1 MTMHANYTEITRFC
15 PLSPNILRNAAQ
27 MRIVCEHMRAIRKAI
42 PMIPLERREHIIN
55 LLEERKMVTV
65 EALAK
70 ELFVSGATLR
80 RDLQA
85 LEEEGR
91 IRRTHGGA
99 ALPLQSMQDMPL
111 LSRRMERK
119 VEKQAIAKAAARF
132 ISPGDTLILD
142 ASTTVLAI
150 SEALQDMGSLTII
163 SSGLLTVQAFATA
176 GRHVMCTGGMLR
188 ENSASL
194 AGVDA
199 AAFLRDHHGTWSV
212 VSCRGL
218 TADGLWESVPEEA
231 AIKRAMLD
239 AGDKHMLLCDASKFY
254 EYYLCKTCD
263 LRRIDILVTDVM
275 PQGELLNALAEAHVQ
290 VVVA

>member
-1 MTMHANYTEITRFC
+1 
-15 PLSPNILRNAAQ
+15 
-27 MRIVCEHMRAIRKAI
+27 
-42 PMIPLERREHIIN
+42 MIPFERREHIVS
-55 LLEERKMVTV
+55 LLEVRKMATV

-80 RDLQA
+80 RDLQV

-119 VEKQAIAKAAARF
+119 IEKEAIARAAARF
-132 ISPGDTLILD
+132 IAPGDTLILD
-142 ASTTVLAI
+142 ASTTVLAL
-150 SEALQDMGSLTII
+150 SDALRDLGSLTII
-163 SSGLLTVQAFATA
+163 SSGLLTVQAFAVP

-199 AAFLRDHHGTWSV
+199 ADFLRDHHGTWSV

-218 TADGLWESVPEEA
+218 TPEGFWESVPEES
-231 AIKRAMLD
+231 AIKRYMLD
-239 AGDKHMLLCDASKFY
+239 AGDKHMLLCDASKFNQ
-254 EYYLCKTCD
+254 YYLCKTGD
-263 LRRIDILVTDVM
+263 LKRIDVLVTDRL
-275 PQGELLNALAEAHVQ
+275 PQGALMDALREAQ
-290 VVVA
+290 VEIILT